1 MFLPLEMQKAIIG
14 VHESYQDL
22 IIATLHEA
30 GIMQIINIWDS
41 ESDISATLQEAE
53 RPSDIDRCTE
63 ELRKVA
69 AILDVLHGS
78 HDDTPRTIREVLFPR
93 PALKIPVRKK
103 EFSEICREREAVTSG
118 ADDALAIQRE
128 LESLQARISR
138 REITRE
144 TAGYLSP
151 LDIDFGHLGES
162 AYLFTIPVSAP
173 LDGWDAV
180 KAALRGAIRE
190 ELMIAQAETGD
201 QCTAVITTLRENR
214 DAVQK
219 ILRDQRIPTLD
230 YDPMSGR
237 PADVIAELDAEIR
250 ALREH
255 ESALVERL
263 REIEDRFATPLL
275 TLHEE
280 LGIEK
285 VRMLSRL
292 NFGRTNHTVVI
303 EGWVAKKEARA
314 CEKLCLG
321 VTDGH
326 AFCSFADPGDDEDVP
341 IVYDNPAWLRPFEL
355 ITTMFARP
363 NYDEIDP
370 TFFTAPLL
378 IIFFALMLGDAV
390 YGLLIVLLGI
400 VLKNGLGRVSPSVRD
415 MSIILMVSGAATVV
429 SGILQGGYMGDLL
442 PRFFGIQPPF
452 VLINALKSPIEFLQ
466 IALVIGVLQ
475 INLGLILAAYQNLRR
490 KRLRLLAHEQV
501 SWFLIQPGAAVMIF
515 EFFGWGVPGDLVRIP
530 AYAVAVIGIALVL
543 YDKGLLG
550 LFDFTGF
557 LGDWL
562 SYARLLALALATGGI
577 AMTVNIL
584 TQMVSGDHPVLMIA
598 AVMVFVIGQTFNF
611 VLQTLGAFIHSLR
624 LQFVEFFGKFYSG
637 GGKEFTPFSV
647 HRDITELQRGE

>member
-1 MFLPLEMQKAIIG
+1 MEMQKAIIG
-14 VHESYQDL
+14 VHESYQDT

-30 GIMQIINIWDS
+30 GIIEIINIWDRQ
-41 ESDISATLQEAE
+41 SDISATLHEAE
-53 RPSDIDRCTE
+53 RTPDIDRCTE
-63 ELRKVA
+63 ELQKVT
-69 AILDVLHGS
+69 AILDVLHGI
-78 HDDTPRTIREVLFPR
+78 HEETPRTIREVLFPR
-93 PALKIPVRKK
+93 PAPKMPVRKK
-103 EFSEICREREAVTSG
+103 EFGELCREREGVTSD
-118 ADDALAIQRE
+118 ADSALAIRKE
-128 LESLQARISR
+128 LESLQRRIGR

-144 TAGYLSP
+144 TAVYLSP
-151 LDIDFGHLGES
+151 LDIDFAHLGES
-162 AYLFTIPVSAP
+162 AYLCTIPVSAP
-173 LDGWDAV
+173 LEEWNAGE
-180 KAALRGAIRE
+180 AALRDSGMDD
-190 ELMIAQAETGD
+190 LVIAQAKTGD
-201 QCTAVITTLRENR
+201 QCTAVITTLRGNR

-219 ILRDQRIPTLD
+219 ILRDQRILTLD

-237 PADVIAELDAEIR
+237 PADVIVELDAEIR
-250 ALREH
+250 TLREH
-255 ESALVERL
+255 ESALVDRL
-263 REIEDRFATPLL
+263 REIEDLFGAPLL

-280 LGIEK
+280 LAIEK

-292 NFGRTNHTVVI
+292 NFGRTDHTVVI

-314 CEKLCLG
+314 CENLCQR
-321 VTDGH
+321 VTEGH

-355 ITTMFARP
+355 ITTMFSRP

-390 YGLLIVLLGI
+390 YGLLIVLIGI

-415 MSIILMVSGAATVV
+415 MSIILMVSGAATIV
-429 SGILQGGYMGDLL
+429 SGILQGGYMGDIL
-442 PRFFGIQPPF
+442 PRFFGIEPPF

-475 INLGLILAAYQNLRR
+475 INLGLILAAYQNLKR
-490 KRLRLLAHEQV
+490 KRLRLLVHEQL

-515 EFFGWGVPGDLVRIP
+515 EFFGWGTPGDLVRIP
-530 AYAVAVIGIALVL
+530 AYAVAVIGVALVL
-543 YDKGLLG
+543 SDKGLLG

-584 TQMVSGDHPVLMIA
+584 AQMVSGDNPVLMIA
-598 AVMVFVIGQTFNF
+598 AVLVFVIGQTFNF

-624 LQFVEFFGKFYSG
+624 LQFVEFFGKFYRG

-647 HRDITELQRGE
+647 HRDITELQGGE